1 MDGNT
6 LPEAW
11 QTSQHRLTNGSPPT
25 HRMNALGSKH
35 RGPLL
40 RIPTNLHFVGIGGVG
55 MSAVASVWHDLNGRS
70 SGSDLNASALVRRLQ
85 DQGIPVGIG
94 HDAAH
99 LAPLLVDG
107 RPAHAGLVVSTAVP
121 HDNPELVEAR
131 RLGMP
136 VFHRSE
142 ILAALMTGH
151 RSVAVS
157 GTHGKTTTT
166 GMLGTLLLEAGADP
180 TLLIGGDMP
189 GIGGN
194 ARTGQG
200 PWLVAEADESDKSM
214 QRLTADWVIITNL
227 EGDHLEHYRDL
238 DDILDTMA
246 IWISRLP
253 AHAVI
258 IACIDDAGVRSLLPR
273 IDRTVVTYGCS
284 PEADHRIDQEHLTAQ
299 GSTFALNGRN
309 WTVGVPGHHNVLNA
323 SGAIVTAMEMG
334 FAPETL
340 GNGLGR
346 FNGVGR
352 RFQDR
357 GTVAG
362 VQVLEDYAHHP
373 SEIKA
378 TLAAAKLLNRPIWV
392 VFQPHR
398 YSRTS
403 ALFEGFARAFDE
415 ASGVAFLDIYG
426 AGEAPTSVSSS
437 QLAEAVRAGNP
448 ALKVCYWPDPA
459 GAAHQAESIVQPGDL
474 LILMGAGN
482 VNRLAEPL
490 LEALEAREQTTRPR
504 SA

>member
-1 MDGNT
+1 
-6 LPEAW
+6 
-11 QTSQHRLTNGSPPT
+11 
-25 HRMNALGSKH
+25 
-35 RGPLL
+35 
-40 RIPTNLHFVGIGGVG
+40 
-55 MSAVASVWHDLNGRS
+55 
-70 SGSDLNASALVRRLQ
+70 
-85 DQGIPVGIG
+85 
-94 HDAAH
+94 
-99 LAPLLVDG
+99 
-107 RPAHAGLVVSTAVP
+107 
-121 HDNPELVEAR
+121 
-131 RLGMP
+131 
-136 VFHRSE
+136 
-142 ILAALMTGH
+142 
-151 RSVAVS
+151 
-157 GTHGKTTTT
+157 
-166 GMLGTLLLEAGADP
+166 
-180 TLLIGGDMP
+180 
-189 GIGGN
+189 
-194 ARTGQG
+194 
-200 PWLVAEADESDKSM
+200 
-214 QRLTADWVIITNL
+214 
-227 EGDHLEHYRDL
+227 
-238 DDILDTMA
+238 
-246 IWISRLP
+246 
-253 AHAVI
+253 
-258 IACIDDAGVRSLLPR
+258 
-273 IDRTVVTYGCS
+273 
-284 PEADHRIDQEHLTAQ
+284 
-299 GSTFALNGRN
+299 
-309 WTVGVPGHHNVLNA
+309 VGVPGHHNVLNA